1 MKQKHLLLASIII
14 LSTIVSKAQILNNTL
29 DNWALK
35 TSSLA
40 AVFPVIPGETHTY
53 NDPIAWSSGNQ
64 ATTNSVLG
72 NGAYVTQDTIVKYEG
87 YSSARLES
95 NEITIT
101 GVGTF
106 VIPGLLVNGDF
117 VIDPLAFAS
126 GLDPFSVPGS
136 GSKIVGAKP
145 SKLTGYFKYNGMS
158 GDTAE
163 IVAALV
169 TSTRTEVARA
179 RFTYSGTTPGFVY
192 FEAPFNYTS
201 CDPVDTMIIFAS
213 SSPFSSGPGSGFDGS
228 VLWIDSLDFST
239 TPTVN
244 VPPLVVNDNV
254 TTTKNVPV
262 TTTTLLS
269 NDIDCEGTTLS
280 LTSVSVS
287 PLHGSAT
294 VAGNNVTYI
303 PTLNYFGADQ
313 YTYIVSDGGGA
324 SATGIVDIV
333 VNDNVG
339 IDEVSNTQILT
350 FPNPANT
357 QYTFNVSNKQIS
369 SYKMMDIAGN
379 TIMTGKATSG
389 NNSIETSSFANGIYI
404 LTIYNNNSIVGTVK
418 VNIQH

>member
-1 MKQKHLLLASIII
+1 
-14 LSTIVSKAQILNNTL
+14 
-29 DNWALK
+29 
-35 TSSLA
+35 
-40 AVFPVIPGETHTY
+40 
-53 NDPIAWSSGNQ
+53 
-64 ATTNSVLG
+64 
-72 NGAYVTQDTIVKYEG
+72 
-87 YSSARLES
+87 
-95 NEITIT
+95 
-101 GVGTF
+101 
-106 VIPGLLVNGDF
+106 
-117 VIDPLAFAS
+117 
-126 GLDPFSVPGS
+126 
-136 GSKIVGAKP
+136 
-145 SKLTGYFKYNGMS
+145 
-158 GDTAE
+158 
-163 IVAALV
+163 
-169 TSTRTEVARA
+169 
-179 RFTYSGTTPGFVY
+179 
-192 FEAPFNYTS
+192 
-201 CDPVDTMIIFAS
+201 
-213 SSPFSSGPGSGFDGS
+213 
-228 VLWIDSLDFST
+228 
-239 TPTVN
+239 
-244 VPPLVVNDNV
+244 
-254 TTTKNVPV
+254 
-262 TTTTLLS
+262 
-269 NDIDCEGTTLS
+269 
-280 LTSVSVS
+280 VSVS